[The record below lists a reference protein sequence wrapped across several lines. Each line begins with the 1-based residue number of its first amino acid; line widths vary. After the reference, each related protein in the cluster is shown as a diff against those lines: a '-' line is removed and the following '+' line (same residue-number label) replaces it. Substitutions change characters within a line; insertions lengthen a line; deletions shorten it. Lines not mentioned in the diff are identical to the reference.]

1 MLHRAVAAQ
10 PIVTLYIETQ
20 LDKLILTKC
29 HLEKTLEK
37 KEEVRKKLCIVL
49 NTLFS
54 VVYTYLLILNTKRK
68 HSSKYLKV
76 HKGKRTKR
84 S

>member
-1 MLHRAVAAQ
+1 MLRRAVAAQ

-37 KEEVRKKLCIVL
+37 KEEVRK
-49 NTLFS
+49 NYALF
-54 VVYTYLLILNTKRK
+54 
-68 HSSKYLKV
+68 
-76 HKGKRTKR
+76 
-84 S
+84 